1 MENKT
6 SGRVYALI
14 IVILILGAFALG
26 WFFAGYKG
34 HREASEPQAAPVDAT
49 LALLSEPIK
58 AQNLPFEKSYVG
70 FVTPIHEAEIQPY
83 ISGYLDQILV
93 KGGQNV
99 CKGQVLVTLRQDEYI
114 ARLSA
119 AEADI
124 LKAEATFKNAEAYY
138 KRIEKAGTKAVS
150 QTDLDNAQAQFFEAR
165 AALEQTKANFALAQ
179 VNFDYTVIRA
189 PISGIVGDVSLTKGN
204 YVSPSSGVLFSI
216 VQYNP
221 IRVVFSI
228 TDKEYLNELNKPHPF
243 KGDEVFIRLA
253 DGELFK
259 NKGQIK
265 YTDNAVNKTTNAVAV
280 YAEFDN
286 IGKALTPNA
295 YVNVLLRRTFKNS
308 VQVPKSTVSL
318 EEEGNFVY
326 IIRNGHIEKQ
336 EIKILASEAANFIIE
351 NAFEEGDMLI
361 TQTIN
366 AADVGKPARAI
377 VTNTEG
383 TK

>member
-6 SGRVYALI
+6 SGRVYALL
-14 IVILILGAFALG
+14 IVILILGAFVLG
-26 WFFAGYKG
+26 WFFADYKG
-34 HREASEPQAAPVDAT
+34 HREASEPQSAPVDAT

-93 KGGQNV
+93 KGGQSV

-165 AALEQTKANFALAQ
+165 AALEQAKANFALAQ

-228 TDKEYLNELNKPHPF
+228 TDKEYLTELNKPHPF

-259 NKGQIK
+259 NKGQI
-265 YTDNAVNKTTNAVAV
+265 NK
-280 YAEFDN
+280 
-286 IGKALTPNA
+286 
-295 YVNVLLRRTFKNS
+295 RRGCLCR
-308 VQVPKSTVSL
+308 V
-318 EEEGNFVY
+318 
-326 IIRNGHIEKQ
+326 
-336 EIKILASEAANFIIE
+336 
-351 NAFEEGDMLI
+351 
-361 TQTIN
+361 
-366 AADVGKPARAI
+366 
-377 VTNTEG
+377 
-383 TK
+383 